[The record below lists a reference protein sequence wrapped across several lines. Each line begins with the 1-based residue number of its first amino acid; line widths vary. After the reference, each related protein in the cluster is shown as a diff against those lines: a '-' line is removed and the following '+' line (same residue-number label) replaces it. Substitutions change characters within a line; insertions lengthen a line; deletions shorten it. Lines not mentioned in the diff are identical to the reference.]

1 MDIEVFRGEEE
12 CQRAGAYSV
21 RIQGMNKQHKIS
33 LREEFD
39 EHDCEGTRYIVL
51 LDDGYPIATCRFYEL
66 SAERVMIG
74 RVVVLPEYRGQHL
87 GIKVIEE
94 AELWIREL
102 GYRSIEVESRT
113 VAVEFYEKLGYKH
126 VDNEIIQS
134 GVFECVR
141 MEKLL
146 A

>member
-1 MDIEVFRGEEE
+1 
-12 CQRAGAYSV
+12 
-21 RIQGMNKQHKIS
+21 
-33 LREEFD
+33 
-39 EHDCEGTRYIVL
+39 
-51 LDDGYPIATCRFYEL
+51 
-66 SAERVMIG
+66 MIG